1 MSGRTRIRKPTKTS
15 LCVREGWMIGKR
27 RSETSKPM
35 AKPPRCEK
43 LSMPG
48 VREKNIVRQ
57 E

>member
-1 MSGRTRIRKPTKTS
+1 
-15 LCVREGWMIGKR
+15 MIGKR